1 MKYNIH
7 NINFVY
13 FISANNLTDEKW
25 DFLGKAPIR
34 ITDKSY
40 YTDLQNGVELIEKI
54 YKNYYWQSVPMCF
67 EVCFADKENCKH
79 YCHIMDNE
87 KIQKWFA
94 LFRNYQYLTDE
105 KTYAS
110 TTFWKLLASMYA
122 EIYENIKE
130 QRREN

>member
-1 MKYNIH
+1 MKNNIH

-34 ITDKSY
+34 LTGKSY
-40 YTDLQNGVELIEKI
+40 YFDLQAGVELIEKV
-54 YKNYYWQSVPMCF
+54 YKNYYWQTVSMCF
-67 EVCFADKENCKH
+67 EVCFADKEKCKQH
-79 YCHIMDNE
+79 CHIMDNE

-105 KTYAS
+105 KTYAP